1 MEMRAA
7 VGRVGVWSREFR
19 NEDPAV
25 AGVLRDAAVEL
36 EALGYGAVWIGG
48 GPGVSIARPV
58 LDATTR
64 MIVATG
70 ILSVWEHDAAEVAAA
85 AAALNAE
92 YADRFVLGLGVSHGH
107 MVTGYQKPY
116 AKMVDYLDAL
126 DVAASPPE
134 RRVLAA
140 LGPKMLRLSAERAA
154 GAHPYM
160 APLAHTASARETLGA
175 GPLLAPEINIVLE
188 REPEVARAA
197 ARAHVRPYLEL
208 MPNYTNNMRRYGF
221 TDDDISGGGSD
232 RLIDSLYLWGDEDRI
247 RERVAEFHAAG
258 ADHLAIQVV
267 RAAPDTDPPMSEYRR
282 LAAALIG

>member
-1 MEMRAA
+1 METRAA
-7 VGRVGVWSREFR
+7 IGPIGVWSREFR
-19 NEDPAV
+19 NDDPSA
-25 AGVLRDAAVEL
+25 AGVLRDAAAEL

-48 GPGVSIARPV
+48 SPGTAAARPL

-64 MIVATG
+64 LVVATG
-70 ILSVWEHDAAEVAAA
+70 ILSVWEHDAAEVAAET
-85 AAALNAE
+85 AALDE
-92 YADRFVLGLGVSHGH
+92 HYQHRFVLGLGVSHGH
-107 MVTGYQKPY
+107 IVTGYEKPY

-126 DVAASPPE
+126 DTTGMAAE

-140 LGPKMLRLSAERAA
+140 LGPKMLRLAAERSA

-160 APLAHTASARETLGA
+160 APLAHTVTARATLGA
-175 GPLLAPEINIVLE
+175 GPLLAPEVNVVLE

-197 ARAHVRPYLEL
+197 ARAHVKPYLEL

-221 TDDDISGGGSD
+221 TDDDIRDGGSD
-232 RLIDSLYLWGDEDRI
+232 RLIDSLYLWGDEERI

-267 RAAPDTDPPMSEYRR
+267 RAAPDDSPPMSEYRR
-282 LAAALIG
+282 LAAALI